1 MIINDIDNVIMM
13 IMMMMMIMYKVENR
27 VGVLQI
33 TMLLPF
39 KYVNDPN

>member
-1 MIINDIDNVIMM
+1 MIINDIDNIIMM
-13 IMMMMMIMYKVENR
+13 IMMMMIMYKVENG